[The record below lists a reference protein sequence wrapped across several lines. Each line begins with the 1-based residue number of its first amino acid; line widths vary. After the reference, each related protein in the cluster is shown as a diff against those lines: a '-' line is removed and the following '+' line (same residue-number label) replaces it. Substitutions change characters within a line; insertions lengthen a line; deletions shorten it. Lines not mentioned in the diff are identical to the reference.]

1 MNEIAVT
8 AVGADRPGI
17 VAALTAALLDLGG
30 NLEDC
35 RAALLRGSFAIAL
48 LVSVPD
54 DVDAAD
60 VDAALRP
67 VADRLGLGLWTG
79 PAAAEGDAHTSAE
92 RCMVS
97 VYGADHPGIV
107 HAVAAGLA
115 AAGANIVDLSSRA
128 AGTPPIYVLG
138 VEVELPAGLS
148 CDGLRARLEPV
159 TREHRVELAI
169 VPVADE
175 VL

>member
-17 VAALTAALLDLGG
+17 VAAMTEALLELGG
-30 NLEDC
+30 NLEDV

-48 LVSVPD
+48 LVTVPD
-54 DVDAAD
+54 DVHAAD

-67 VADRLGLGLWTG
+67 VADRLGLGLFTG
-79 PAAAEGDAHTSAE
+79 PAEPEVASGAVHD
-92 RCMVS
+92 RVIVS

-115 AAGANIVDLSSRA
+115 AAQVNIVDLSSA
-128 AGTPPIYVLG
+128 AVGQPPIYHLAI
-138 VEVELPAGLS
+138 EVELPATLDA
-148 CDGLRARLEPV
+148 DGLEARL
-159 TREHRVELAI
+159 R
-169 VPVADE
+169 PVAVENEVDMSIIPITDE
-175 VL
+175 PL

>member
-17 VAALTAALLDLGG
+17 VAALTRALLELGG

-54 DVDAAD
+54 TVDAAD

-67 VADRLGLGLWTG
+67 VAVELGLGIWTG
-79 PAAAEGDAHTSAE
+79 PAAPAAGPHAKAE

-97 VYGADHPGIV
+97 VYGVDRPGIV
-107 HAVAAGLA
+107 HAITAALA
-115 AAGANIVDLSSRA
+115 AAGANILDLSSRA
-128 AGTPPIYVLG
+128 AGTPAIYILG
-138 VEVELPAGLS
+138 IEAELPEGL
-148 CDGLRARLEPV
+148 DAHALDVRLRPV
-159 TREHRVELAI
+159 ATAHQVELAV